1 MTTDSLYQLALEAL
15 ASPQPLSVSSTTLRS
30 LVGALIDVLIEEKIP
45 ATLWVKLPP
54 TKGWQAELK
63 RYQQQIDLPQTI
75 YLCSCLGD
83 SLGEETQENDNFQF
97 FPVQLAA
104 SSTLNRSTFC

>member
-15 ASPQPLSVSSTTLRS
+15 GFPQPLSVSSTTLRS

-45 ATLWVKLPP
+45 ATFWVKLPP
-54 TKGWQAELK
+54 TKGWLAQLK
-63 RYQQQIDLPQTI
+63 RYQQSELSQTI

-83 SLGEETQENDNFQF
+83 SLGEET
-97 FPVQLAA
+97 
-104 SSTLNRSTFC
+104 